1 MIAYSPTVVPS
12 AFVNAIPKSSPSIT
26 VPSVTLDVNSF
37 KASPYTLVLSSIVTV
52 TSLVVIVYVPFTNV
66 TL

>member
-1 MIAYSPTVVPS
+1 MIAYSPASFPS
-12 AFVNAIPKSSPSIT
+12 AFVNTIPRSSPSTT

-37 KASPYTLVLSSIVTV
+37 RSSPYSLVLSSIVTV
-52 TSLVVIVYVPFTNV
+52 TSLVVIVYVPSTNV